1 MSVIFGILAGIGMP
15 IQTSINAKLK
25 VRLGSPYNSSLVS
38 FFVSLAFLV
47 ILILITGQS
56 LMIPFGKLS
65 GEPVWIWGGGV
76 CGVIFLTS
84 NIIIISKLGSV
95 QTVVLPVL
103 GQILMG
109 LAVDSLGLFYGQQSQ
124 LTVLRIIGAVL
135 VAAGVIMVSM
145 ARDTKRRNT
154 KKRCDEPKKGGLWI
168 WRIFGVIAGMLSAT
182 QTAVNG
188 YLGTVLDSPLKAT
201 LISFIVGI
209 VFLCIV
215 CLITNIKNRPQIVPR
230 EKGEKN
236 QWWMWLGGILGALYV
251 LANVYISGMLG
262 TGLTVIILL
271 IGSTTGGLLIDHFGL
286 LGSAKNPINI
296 MKVAGVAIMIA
307 GAAAIKLF

>member
-1 MSVIFGILAGIGMP
+1 
-15 IQTSINAKLK
+15 
-25 VRLGSPYNSSLVS
+25 
-38 FFVSLAFLV
+38 
-47 ILILITGQS
+47 
-56 LMIPFGKLS
+56 
-65 GEPVWIWGGGV
+65 
-76 CGVIFLTS
+76 
-84 NIIIISKLGSV
+84 
-95 QTVVLPVL
+95 
-103 GQILMG
+103 
-109 LAVDSLGLFYGQQSQ
+109 
-124 LTVLRIIGAVL
+124 
-135 VAAGVIMVSM
+135 
-145 ARDTKRRNT
+145 
-154 KKRCDEPKKGGLWI
+154 
-168 WRIFGVIAGMLSAT
+168 MLSAT

-296 MKVAGVAIMIA
+296 MKVAGVVIMIA